1 MRKFFTGISLVVVLG
16 IPVAY
21 AVEYSGPTEAEL
33 SGLPPFCAVKMRA
46 MHGDPEAPRIG
57 ESMIGSQFGN
67 AHHYCFGLNYL
78 NRYNRA
84 PYAPGAKSNLAI
96 ARGDL
101 NYMVEHL
108 HTNSSLAG
116 ESYLYL
122 GIVNS
127 LLKND
132 AEALLDLMQA
142 VSRNPRLVKAHL
154 TLADYYS
161 ERKQQAKALEV
172 VTEGLR
178 HVPDSK
184 PLKRRYQELGGKL
197 PYPEPLVVSPEPVA
211 KAEKPAEDVN
221 ANNPTNQPVTELSK
235 KMDLPVEKARD
246 KEDAVKG
253 TPKNPYCRF
262 CPPEE

>member
-1 MRKFFTGISLVVVLG
+1 MREFLSDIFLVVVFC
-16 IPVAY
+16 ISVAH
-21 AVEYSGPTEAEL
+21 AEGYSGPTEAEL

-46 MHGDPEAPRIG
+46 MRGDPEAPKIG

-67 AHHYCFGLNYL
+67 SHHYCFGLNYL
-78 NRYNRA
+78 NRYYRA

-108 HTNSSLAG
+108 HTDSSLAG

-122 GIVNS
+122 GIVNL

-142 VSRNPRLVKAHL
+142 TSRNPRLVKAHL
-154 TLADYYS
+154 ALADYYS
-161 ERKQQAKALEV
+161 EHKQQAKALEV
-172 VTEGLR
+172 VTKGLR
-178 HVPDSK
+178 QVPDSK

-197 PYPEPLVVSPEPVA
+197 PYPAPVVASPEPVA
-211 KAEKPAEDVN
+211 KAEKPAEDVK
-221 ANNPTNQPVTELSK
+221 ANKPTNQPVTEPSAK
-235 KMDLPVEKARD
+235 TDLPVEKAID
-246 KEDAVKG
+246 KEDAVMG